1 MALEQILAVHQSEAY
16 GSGRGAYIH
25 QVNSS
30 FELVMTC
37 FVEEVTETQRSG
49 GFPGKVGRKAS
60 GGVSEHTNYRIQFL
74 ASALQV
80 RASHDEI
87 SGVEGGGCAEEH
99 TIFVIPIFMFT
110 VRVRWRL

>member
-1 MALEQILAVHQSEAY
+1 MLPVHQSEAY

-30 FELVMTC
+30 FEFVMTC
-37 FVEEVTETQRSG
+37 FVEEVAETQRSR
-49 GFPGKVGRKAS
+49 GFPGKVGGEPKS
-60 GGVSEHTNYRIQFL
+60 GLAEHTDDRIQFL
-74 ASALQV
+74 SSTLQV